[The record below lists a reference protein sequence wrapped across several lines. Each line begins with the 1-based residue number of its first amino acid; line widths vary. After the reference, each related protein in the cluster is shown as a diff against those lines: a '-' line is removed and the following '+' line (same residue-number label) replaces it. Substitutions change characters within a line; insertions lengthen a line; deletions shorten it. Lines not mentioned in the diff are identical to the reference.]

1 MRWIFVLTLVGAL
14 AAPDV
19 RPLLVGSRAPG
30 SGWQDEGGNDFDLQ
44 AALDARPTVFVFYRA
59 HWRLRLTSSVCRRQ
73 KSPTRI
79 FSPLLTPR
87 VKGVK
92 G

>member
-30 SGWQDEGGNDFDLQ
+30 SVWQDEGGNDFDLLF
-44 AALDARPTVFVFYRA
+44 AGKDVHEGAIL
-59 HWRLRLTSSVCRRQ
+59 
-73 KSPTRI
+73 
-79 FSPLLTPR
+79 
-87 VKGVK
+87 G
-92 G
+92 